1 MHAEAAARRGQAF
14 LCLQRRGEAESK
26 LKCCI
31 AVQACVVPSSSECF
45 LRFGVCV
52 GLLAMGDLTSSRA
65 VLCPGEQSG
74 TLLWRFLGFL
84 QVHLKQY
91 LEMIKLY

>member
-1 MHAEAAARRGQAF
+1 
-14 LCLQRRGEAESK
+14 
-26 LKCCI
+26 
-31 AVQACVVPSSSECF
+31 
-45 LRFGVCV
+45 
-52 GLLAMGDLTSSRA
+52 MGDLTSSRA